1 MPPRGKFPRAAPQ
14 SRDSDVTN
22 IGAQTSPTDYLNQ
35 NQPPPPLSPEALS
48 LAHLRQKS
56 ISHPMNQIQII
67 IYVPKQTVGAVIGRG
82 GKTIL
87 R

>member
-1 MPPRGKFPRAAPQ
+1 MPPRGKFPRTAPQ
-14 SRDSDVTN
+14 SRDSNVTN
-22 IGAQTSPTDYLNQ
+22 IAQTSPTD

-48 LAHLRQKS
+48 LAHLREKS

-67 IYVPKQTVGAVIGRG
+67 VYVPTQFVGAIIGRG